1 MRGLDV
7 RLSLMQ
13 ARVQATIE
21 RTAHPDLPDPLP
33 ELTLDAYIDAQLL
46 GGEDAM
52 RGESVPPVLFR
63 NEPGLLASWNDGYDR
78 VFHLEEMDDCD
89 MCASGEMCATHD

>member
-21 RTAHPDLPDPLP
+21 RTANPDLPDPLP
-33 ELTLDAYIDAQLL
+33 ELMLDVYIDAQLL
-46 GGEDAM
+46 GQEDAM
-52 RGESVPPVLFR
+52 RGESGPPVIFR
-63 NEPGLLASWNDGYDR
+63 SERGLLASWSDGYDR
-78 VFHLEEMDDCD
+78 VLYLDELADCEMRERGNVRD
-89 MCASGEMCATHD
+89 A

>member
-1 MRGLDV
+1 MRGLAV

-33 ELTLDAYIDAQLL
+33 ELAIDVYIDAQLL

-52 RGESVPPVLFR
+52 RGESVPPVIFR
-63 NEPGLLASWNDGYDR
+63 SEPGLLASWQDGYDR
-78 VFHLEEMDDCD
+78 VLYLEEMDDCD
-89 MCASGEMCATHD
+89 MCVRGEMCATHD